1 VRIFVMGAN
10 RWRSAET
17 WPLPGT
23 HYRKLYLHS
32 AGKANSVHGDG
43 WLSADKPEDVGDDEA
58 ATDAFTYDPTD
69 PVPSIG
75 GRFQAS
81 VPGGPYDQ
89 RPLLGR
95 PDVLVY
101 TTAPLKKD
109 VEVTGPITVTL
120 YAASSA
126 RDTDFV
132 AKLDDVYPD
141 GTSMLIEYGVQRARY
156 RDSETHPTLIEPGR
170 TYRYNIHVWPTSN
183 LFKAGHRI
191 RIEISSSNFPMY
203 DRNPNT
209 GHAFAQDTALQIA
222 DQTIFHDDDHP
233 SSVTLP
239 IVEDEQD
246 D

>member
-1 VRIFVMGAN
+1 
-10 RWRSAET
+10 
-17 WPLPGT
+17 
-23 HYRKLYLHS
+23 
-32 AGKANSVHGDG
+32 VHGDG

-132 AKLDDVYPD
+132 AKLDDVYPQQQLPHVRSQPEHRPRLR
-141 GTSMLIEYGVQRARY
+141 GGYGAADRRPDHLPRRRPSVLGDAAHRRGRAGGL
-156 RDSETHPTLIEPGR
+156 THRPSAPRQLF
-170 TYRYNIHVWPTSN
+170 
-183 LFKAGHRI
+183 FKAAAGAA
-191 RIEISSSNFPMY
+191 
-203 DRNPNT
+203 
-209 GHAFAQDTALQIA
+209 GWC
-222 DQTIFHDDDHP
+222 P
-233 SSVTLP
+233 SSP
-239 IVEDEQD
+239 EQLGIA
-246 D
+246 